1 MCSLE
6 LKRFRN
12 FGNQQDFLG
21 NAFDDWKLSRKPK
34 RVPERAFE
42 LISVFEDTEIF
53 RVQCNKE
60 LRTENSD
67 DNWQDVEM
75 LVSVCGDQGH

>member
-42 LISVFEDTEIF
+42 DTKIF
-53 RVQCNKE
+53 RVQSNKE

-67 DNWQDVEM
+67 DNWQGVEM